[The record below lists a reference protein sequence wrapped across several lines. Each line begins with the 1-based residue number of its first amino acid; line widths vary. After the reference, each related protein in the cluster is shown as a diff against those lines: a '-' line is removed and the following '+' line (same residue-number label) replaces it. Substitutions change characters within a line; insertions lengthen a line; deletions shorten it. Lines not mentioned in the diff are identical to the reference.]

1 MKTLAEIDQAMIPKL
16 GVDEKINFKT
26 KLKERSMAFNTKDL
40 TSRDIKR
47 DYIPK
52 LTGHSGKLSDAL
64 YEQMRFRKQQK
75 IQ

>member
-1 MKTLAEIDQAMIPKL
+1 MIPKL

-64 YEQMRFRKQQK
+64 YE
-75 IQ
+75 